1 MTSEKNVPGTT
12 PAPKGTPVST
22 PDPYETQ
29 SSYDAEIPV
38 NLRSQRLRRQ
48 PAPAPEPAPTE
59 SAEPHPV
66 VDETDTEAF
75 DEVEAGYADPYA
87 VGQDA
92 LAANE
97 EPAPLAEVGYAGR
110 RFEREGNDIDNSPA
124 TWGWRGRVNAAA
136 GMKMAP
142 KPDSAEV
149 RFRQSVTRIQQT
161 LPGCMVV
168 SVISLKGDAGK
179 TSTTIALANTFGR
192 HRGHGVVAWD
202 ANESTGSLG
211 DRAARTTDPELG
223 PWDVLE
229 NAHALASS
237 DAVSGELGRY
247 LRLQPTHDEVLAAD
261 ISTTRDRG
269 IGWDECAAIMAVLRR
284 HRNLIFV
291 DTGNNPVAPNWLW
304 AVQHSNLLV
313 VPLPLRRDMAK
324 MALQMLEG
332 IADRGYGH
340 LVRSAIILTVVTPG
354 SDPSLEADIEEEFGR
369 LGVTNIIRVPYEPS
383 FATGE
388 RIVYDRLL
396 PSTTEAYTNVAA
408 EIADSLAASAI
419 GRAAEYADAYA
430 PEQIRRPPEAPRRAP
445 APRVAA
451 YREFDPERYREPI
464 PEPTS
469 PKGRLR

>member
-1 MTSEKNVPGTT
+1 M
-12 PAPKGTPVST
+12 ST
-22 PDPYETQ
+22 PNPYERQ
-29 SSYDAEIPV
+29 STYEAEIPV
-38 NLRSQRLRRQ
+38 NLRNQRLRR
-48 PAPAPEPAPTE
+48 PPAPEPEATPVETVDE
-59 SAEPHPV
+59 SADLDTA

-75 DEVEAGYADPYA
+75 DETEPGYADPYA

-92 LAANE
+92 LAE
-97 EPAPLAEVGYAGR
+97 IDDPEIVYR
-110 RFEREGNDIDNSPA
+110 RFERDTAAIDAGPA
-124 TWGWRGRVNAAA
+124 KWGWRGRVNAAA
-136 GMKMAP
+136 GLRMAP

-149 RFRQSVTRIQQT
+149 RFRQSVTRVQQS

-168 SVISLKGDAGK
+168 TVIGLKGDAGK
-179 TSTTIALANTFGR
+179 TSTTLTLANTFGT
-192 HRGHGVVAWD
+192 HRGRGVVAWD
-202 ANESTGSLG
+202 ANESTGTLG

-229 NAHALASS
+229 RAHDLTSAG
-237 DAVSGELGRY
+237 AVSGELGRY

-261 ISTTRDRG
+261 NSPSLERG

-284 HRNLIFV
+284 HRDLIFI
-291 DTGNNPVAPNWLW
+291 DTGNEPVAANWQW

-313 VPLPLRRDMAK
+313 VPLPLRLDDTK
-324 MALQMLEG
+324 LALRMFKG
-332 IADRGYGH
+332 IIARGFGH
-340 LVRSAIILTVVTPG
+340 LVSSAIVLTVVTPG
-354 SDPSLEADIEEEFGR
+354 SDATLEPELVEALAR
-369 LGVTNIIRVPYEPS
+369 LGLPAENIIRVPYEPS

-396 PSTTEAYTNVAA
+396 PSTIEAYTNVAA
-408 EIADSLAASAI
+408 EIADALAASVY

-451 YREFDPERYREPI
+451 YRDFDPERYREPT

-469 PKGRLR
+469 PKGRLQ

>member
-1 MTSEKNVPGTT
+1 M
-12 PAPKGTPVST
+12 ST
-22 PDPYETQ
+22 PDPYEAQ
-29 SSYDAEIPV
+29 SNYDAEIPV

-48 PAPAPEPAPTE
+48 PVPDPEPAPSE
-59 SAEPHPV
+59 SVEPDPV
-66 VDETDTEAF
+66 VDEADTEAF

-149 RFRQSVTRIQQT
+149 RFRQSITRIQQT

-229 NAHALASS
+229 TPTRSH
-237 DAVSGELGRY
+237 
-247 LRLQPTHDEVLAAD
+247 RLMP
-261 ISTTRDRG
+261 SRG
-269 IGWDECAAIMAVLRR
+269 SWVATCACSPHTM
-284 HRNLIFV
+284 
-291 DTGNNPVAPNWLW
+291 
-304 AVQHSNLLV
+304 
-313 VPLPLRRDMAK
+313 
-324 MALQMLEG
+324 
-332 IADRGYGH
+332 
-340 LVRSAIILTVVTPG
+340 RSW
-354 SDPSLEADIEEEFGR
+354 R
-369 LGVTNIIRVPYEPS
+369 
-383 FATGE
+383 
-388 RIVYDRLL
+388 
-396 PSTTEAYTNVAA
+396 
-408 EIADSLAASAI
+408 
-419 GRAAEYADAYA
+419 
-430 PEQIRRPPEAPRRAP
+430 
-445 APRVAA
+445 
-451 YREFDPERYREPI
+451 
-464 PEPTS
+464 PTS
-469 PKGRLR
+469 PPREIAGSAGTNAPPSWRCCAGIGI